1 MNIEERIIDLMN
13 SIAKASKGIG
23 ELRKIEVMLTKVCGG
38 SLPRRIVANVGEL
51 GDDDALVGNDD
62 DWFIERLSEVAS
74 TKDPVVGMLNLAT
87 MTAKLKSALDR
98 LNSRISKLSERIS
111 ATNVS
116 KECQNA
122 IALKA
127 NLVESAR
134 IVELRIS
141 ICLRRL
147 FEMRLY
153 VINATL
159 KLTEKVCNLWKGGL
173 PELRTAAL
181 SSSAAQ
187 AIDSLGEWERIATQG
202 MIRIGGMNGK
212 GGVKI

>member
-13 SIAKASKGIG
+13 SIANASKGIG
-23 ELRKIEVMLTKVCGG
+23 ELRKIEGMLTKACGG
-38 SLPRRIVANVGEL
+38 SLPRRIVANIREL
-51 GDDDALVGNDD
+51 GDEDALAGEDD
-62 DWFIERLSEVAS
+62 DWFIKRLSDVAS

-87 MTAKLKSALDR
+87 VTAKLKSALDR
-98 LNSRISKLSERIS
+98 LNGRISKLSERIS
-111 ATNVS
+111 ATHGS
-116 KECQNA
+116 EECQNA

-141 ICLRRL
+141 ICLKRL

-159 KLTEKVCNLWKGGL
+159 KLTEKICNLWKGGL

-187 AIDSLGEWERIATQG
+187 AIASLGEWERVATQG
-202 MIRIGGMNGK
+202 MVRMGGMNGK
-212 GGVKI
+212 GSVKI